1 MLELENLIK
10 TVWPKVKKRHLFPEL
25 PPPRCI
31 EGERRVGLDIKAKK
45 ISLSRA
51 FVEKMSVVLNP
62 QEVVE
67 ALLDHAV
74 SHYRFCPWNLSSHL
88 KLYREAKK
96 VLRDKRMARRTTDA
110 FMDVVANTHCV
121 SQMDTPLPK
130 IYGQLDRDTFE
141 EVILALY
148 QRVWGMDLGVAGH
161 EEISGKLSR
170 LPYLDRSR
178 WTKSI
183 RRFALLLQPLLE
195 VVEQKGGLT
204 GSCPLGCHGIQQ
216 YASQEVEQGL
226 KEVAADAGSP
236 SEFKEAIRDF
246 QDEILNA
253 LRPGNRG
260 MGLGRG
266 MSMDA
271 DILYYMKLAEN
282 FSLPIRKVP
291 MKRSGAM
298 YPHHHISWEVGRP
311 YQHIDPWTS
320 FGKIMPGITQTWQY
334 LEGEVFHQ
342 EERTPDCLIVID
354 SSGSMQNPLHSLSYA
369 VLGAACACDAYL
381 RNEAEVAVYNFSDAS
396 AGGRRILSYSRDRH
410 KIYRTLCHHLGGGT
424 KILMEDIE
432 AIQGNR
438 VPDIFLITD
447 MQITNLKILIQY
459 FSKCRNRVTAVHVGD
474 NEQVQQFRNSMKLHK
489 QIGIYAVQ
497 KREDIPRIVL
507 GRIREYLGPGFKMG
521 SQKGGH
527 HGSQGINQETHKRG

>member
-1 MLELENLIK
+1 MLDLDGILK
-10 TVWPKVKKRHLFPEL
+10 TVWPEVKKRHLFPEL
-25 PPPRCI
+25 PAPRCT
-31 EGERRVGLDIKAKK
+31 EGEERVGLDIKAKE
-45 ISLSRA
+45 ISISRA
-51 FVEKMSVVLNP
+51 FVEKMSVALNP

-67 ALLDHAV
+67 GLLDHAV

-88 KLYREAKK
+88 KLYGEAKK
-96 VLRDKRMARRTTDA
+96 VLRDKQMALRATDA

-121 SQMDTPLPK
+121 SQMETPIPK
-130 IYGQLDRDTFE
+130 IYGQLGNGAFE
-141 EVILALY
+141 EAILALY
-148 QRVWGMDLGVAGH
+148 QRLWGMDLGVEGH

-183 RRFALLLQPLLE
+183 SRFAMLLHPLLE
-195 VVEQKGGLT
+195 MEKQEGGLR
-204 GSCPLGCHGIQQ
+204 GSCPLGCHGIQH

-226 KEVAADAGSP
+226 REVAAEVGSP
-236 SEFKEAIRDF
+236 SEFKEAIQDF
-246 QDEILNA
+246 QDEIQDA
-253 LRPGNRG
+253 LQPGNWG

-266 MSMDA
+266 VSTDA
-271 DILYYMKLAEN
+271 DVLYYMKLAEN

-354 SSGSMQNPLHSLSYA
+354 SSGSMQNPRHGLSYA
-369 VLGAACACDAYL
+369 VLGAACACDTYL

-396 AGGRRILSYSRDRH
+396 AGGKHTLPYSRDRLMLYST
-410 KIYRTLCHHLGGGT
+410 ICRHLGGGT
-424 KILMEDIE
+424 KILVEDME
-432 AIQGNR
+432 AIQGDR

-459 FSKCRNRVTAVHVGD
+459 FSKCKNRVTAVHVGD
-474 NEQVQQFRNSMKLHK
+474 NEQVQQFRNSMKPRK
-489 QIGIYAVQ
+489 QIGIYAVEE
-497 KREDIPRIVL
+497 KEDIPRIVL
-507 GRIREYLGPGFKMG
+507 GRIREYLGPGSKEG
-521 SQKGGH
+521 S
-527 HGSQGINQETHKRG
+527 

>member
-25 PPPRCI
+25 PPPRDI
-31 EGERRVGLDIKAKK
+31 EGEERVGLDIKAKK
-45 ISLSRA
+45 ISISTR
-51 FVEKMSVVLNP
+51 FVKKMSLALKP
-62 QEVVE
+62 QEVLE
-67 ALLDHAV
+67 GLLDHAV
-74 SHYRFCPWNLSSHL
+74 SHYRFCPWNLSIHL

-96 VLRDKRMARRTTDA
+96 VLRDKRMARRATDA
-110 FMDVVANTHCV
+110 FMDVVADTHCV
-121 SQMDTPLPK
+121 NQMDTPLPK
-130 IYGQLDRDTFE
+130 IYRHLERRILDE
-141 EVILALY
+141 AILALY
-148 QRVWGMDLGVAGH
+148 QRLWGMDLGVQGH

-170 LPYLDRSR
+170 LAYLDRSR
-178 WTKSI
+178 WLESI
-183 RRFALLLQPLLE
+183 RRFAMLLQPLLE
-195 VVEQKGGLT
+195 QEEHIGDLDR
-204 GSCPLGCHGIQQ
+204 SCPLGCHSIQQ
-216 YASQEVEQGL
+216 YYAQEVEQGL
-226 KEVAADAGSP
+226 KEVATDAGSP
-236 SEFKEAIRDF
+236 SEFKEAIQDF
-246 QDEILNA
+246 QDEILDA
-253 LRPGNRG
+253 LQPGNRG

-298 YPHHHISWEVGRP
+298 YPHHHVSWEVSRP

-354 SSGSMQNPLHSLSYA
+354 SSGSMQNPKHGLSYA

-396 AGGRRILSYSRDRH
+396 AGGKHTLPYSRDRN

-432 AIQGNR
+432 AVQGDR

-447 MQITNLKILIQY
+447 MQITNLKLLIQY
-459 FSKCRNRVTAVHVGD
+459 FSKCKNRVTAVHVGD
-474 NEQVQQFRNSMKLHK
+474 NEHVQQFRNSMKLHK
-489 QIGIYAVQ
+489 QIGIYAVE
-497 KREDIPRIVL
+497 KKEDIPRIVL
-507 GRIREYLGPGFKMG
+507 GRIREYLGPGSRKG
-521 SQKGGH
+521 S
-527 HGSQGINQETHKRG
+527 